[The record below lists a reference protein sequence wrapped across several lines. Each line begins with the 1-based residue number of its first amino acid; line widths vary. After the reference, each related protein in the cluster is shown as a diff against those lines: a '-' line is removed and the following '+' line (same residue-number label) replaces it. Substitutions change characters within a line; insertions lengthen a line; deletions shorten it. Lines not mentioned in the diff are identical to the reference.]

1 MTTHIDHLMHSWAW
15 HFHMQNLQK
24 LPESY
29 LCRATP
35 QNPVCRDCP
44 KNMEK
49 DDLFEAW
56 RTWIKKNNRK
66 NRREKSLFTLK
77 GIWNQSMSL
86 VWRPGA
92 PVAFGVKGLR
102 GVAGSSAV
110 GSSRRCPAPWTCG
123 DARRVGQL
131 SWMGR
136 EPAGLP
142 NWEIN
147 FASLFNIMKQ
157 VL

>member
-29 LCRATP
+29 LCGATP

-77 GIWNQSMSL
+77 GIWNLCHWCDVQGLLWPLAWRAFAASL
-86 VWRPGA
+86 APALLAA
-92 PVAFGVKGLR
+92 PVGARHR
-102 GVAGSSAV
+102 GRAAMPGESGSWV
-110 GSSRRCPAPWTCG
+110 GWDESQ
-123 DARRVGQL
+123 RVFRIEKLTLQACL
-131 SWMGR
+131 
-136 EPAGLP
+136 
-142 NWEIN
+142 I
-147 FASLFNIMKQ
+147 
-157 VL
+157 